1 MKSSVKWI
9 VMTILVAILF
19 CGSFVYF
26 YTKQA
31 VESNSPTAGVEK
43 KNENPLPEA
52 KLFSIENELLS
63 DDILRKGKVI
73 LIFVSPTCDA
83 CHTEGEFLKGLLE
96 KRNDV
101 KFYGVTSFG
110 KAKESL
116 ESSEGKFPFKVLY
129 DGDSLLAIGL
139 GIKKVP
145 IKIYLEDGIIKKVW
159 GGATTDETKKQ
170 EFISWLEKV

>member
-1 MKSSVKWI
+1 
-9 VMTILVAILF
+9 MTILSAIIF
-19 CGSFVYF
+19 CASFVYF
-26 YTKQA
+26 YTKQV

-43 KNENPLPEA
+43 KNEKSLPEA
-52 KLFSIENELLS
+52 KLFNIKNEILT
-63 DDILRKGKVI
+63 DDELRKGKVI
-73 LIFVSPTCDA
+73 LIFVSPSCDA
-83 CHTEGEFLKGLLE
+83 CHTESEFLKDLLD

-101 KFYGVTSFG
+101 KFYGVASFG
-110 KAKESL
+110 KVKESID
-116 ESSEGKFPFKVLY
+116 SSEYKFPFEVLF
-129 DGDSLLAIGL
+129 DGDSMLAIGL